1 MWPSQ
6 DLYHLLRRIVAVF
19 SPENYD
25 TFYYALYYA
34 QRWCIRF
41 IRRVNG
47 VYKTNTRIYVYKAL
61 IYLVYYVIQL
71 KSFIINVHQLL
82 IIRDFFIE

>member
-1 MWPSQ
+1 MWLSQ
-6 DLYHLLRRIVAVF
+6 DLCNLLRRITAVS

-34 QRWCIRF
+34 QRWYIRF

-47 VYKTNTRIYVYKAL
+47 VYKTNTRIYKAL
-61 IYLVYYVIQL
+61 IYSVYYVIQL

-82 IIRDFFIE
+82 IISDFFIQQM